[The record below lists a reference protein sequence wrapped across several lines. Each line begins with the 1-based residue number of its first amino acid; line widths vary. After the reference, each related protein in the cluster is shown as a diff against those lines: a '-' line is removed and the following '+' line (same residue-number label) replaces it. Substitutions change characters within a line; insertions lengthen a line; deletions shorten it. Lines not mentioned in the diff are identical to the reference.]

1 MRGRRLRKRQ
11 LKGSARKWIHTSK
24 SKTAYL
30 FLAPSLLGTLLFWLI
45 PFADVIRRSFFQA
58 VGNTFVGLTNYRNVL
73 RNEAFV
79 QAVSHTVR
87 FLAICL
93 PLLMVI
99 SFLLAILLYELPRWR
114 SFYEALYLIPMAIP
128 VASVVVFWKLTF
140 DRKGLLNELLHLFNL
155 FGQDWM
161 NTGYAFGVLVFSYIW
176 RNVGYDVIL
185 WVAGLSGIPKE
196 QYEAAKVSGAGKI
209 QCFWYITLPQMKD
222 SVAMIGVLSFVNAF
236 RVFREAY
243 LIAGD
248 YPHHSIYML
257 QHVFNNWFTKLDIQ
271 KMSAGAVMMSV
282 VVSILMILVEV
293 WNDRQGRDR

>member
-1 MRGRRLRKRQ
+1 M
-11 LKGSARKWIHTSK
+11 
-24 SKTAYL
+24 

>member
-1 MRGRRLRKRQ
+1 M
-11 LKGSARKWIHTSK
+11 
-24 SKTAYL
+24 

-140 DRKGLLNELLHLFNL
+140 DRKGLLNELLHL